1 MCIIYIWLIFLKLHK
16 LISKN
21 NLKKRVIQNKK
32 TQINRTIYLY
42 YFKLYQKMLTEQLCQ
57 PNQDYIE
64 VVHSSVEGELQLK
77 KVTPLKRSNLAY
89 VFYLILCF
97 LSCGIIYVVS
107 VLWPKI
113 FKKLVFKEVKSPY
126 EATHVYAIG
135 VNGEE
140 FYEKIEQDY
149 FSQSK
154 VPSQPFFINRFMK
167 YVYNE
172 NQNTFQANQ
181 YELDGKCISEI
192 SQSQPLNSDDISDM
206 LKYYGHSFIDIIIPR
221 YHEFLITEL
230 LRPINFLLYFGLAVW
245 ILELRFSFFAIT
257 LVSTIIIINIV
268 CFFVRRTKQQLREAC
283 LHDELISVER
293 SNEMQQVSSK
303 NVVPGDI
310 IHINKS
316 FRVPF
321 DCLILEGQLQVNEAN
336 ITGEAIP
343 ISKLPLSGKSSERFQ
358 LSSQS
363 AHILYEGTT
372 IIQLED
378 SSAKLM
384 VIRAG
389 FQSYKGQIVRSLLH
403 PKPVDKMI
411 FIQGIKFV
419 FAILFL
425 AYIAYFATLYKLIQ
439 IEMLTKD
446 IIYRFFDVLIYC
458 APPGAPLL
466 INGVIFFSL
475 IRLRYKKIFASDP
488 SKALQAGRI
497 KTICFD
503 KTGTLTESTVNMQ
516 GYQLPLSKSKEEV
529 IQNGDKKSILYK
541 LLSSCHQAV
550 ITSEGKLG
558 GDPIDVEIFQYSQW
572 KLGHDNERKQ
582 NYSELNDSDILK
594 LYTLSINEFHSE
606 HQSMSVVVQEELN
619 GSPQNLYLFMKGSPE
634 VVLQKCN
641 EATNEKSKLKSQFEA
656 LASQGYRVLGLA
668 YKQISSD
675 ELEGFLN
682 QKREDQ
688 EKNLTLLAFAI
699 FKNNLKSDT
708 AHVIKQLQDTKY
720 NIKIISG
727 DNPLTT
733 LRIAEEAN
741 IISKE
746 KSTILIDWVN
756 RSQKKL
762 QLTRYGTNDSN
773 SFDTQTQSIDLTIK
787 EDYFTLVQYCEQSI
801 NGSINI
807 CVSGHTHTFFEELIR
822 RYDEKFI
829 SNESDSAKN
838 SSYQNNE
845 SNLINLYKTIVLSSQ
860 LFARTSPSQKA
871 SIVKLIKDSGE
882 VVCMVGDGTNDSP
895 AIREADVGISF
906 SDADGQ
912 FSAPY
917 IAKDSSLEC
926 VISIILE
933 GRVSLGVSLEI
944 FIGYIQVSILRFIG
958 FQSLSYFYS
967 GFGDFQMSFQAY
979 ICGFV
984 IVYFFQGLTK
994 PVKNIKNCYIN
1005 DNFFS
1010 AQYLISS
1017 ISGFIIQSLSIIV
1030 GLATLQASSIYI
1042 EVNGFDT
1049 DKKFVFECQ
1058 QNTIIFMFSLIHYFY
1073 IHISNNIGYPIKQPW
1088 YKNYVVLFL
1097 MLIQFGYGCLI
1108 MFTSKLYINP
1118 LKLVELDD
1126 NTLRLSLFF
1135 IFNGFG
1141 ILQVL
1146 IEKVVIQTY
1155 ILRYHQKIAQ
1165 KQFQQK
1171 YIKLIQQLK
1180 EQNHF
1185 IYNS

>member
-1 MCIIYIWLIFLKLHK
+1 
-16 LISKN
+16 
-21 NLKKRVIQNKK
+21 
-32 TQINRTIYLY
+32 
-42 YFKLYQKMLTEQLCQ
+42 MLTEQLCQ
-57 PNQDYIE
+57 GNQEFIE
-64 VVHSSVEGELQLK
+64 VVRSSVEGELQLK
-77 KVTPLKRSNLAY
+77 KAILLKRSQFAY

-97 LSCGIIYVVS
+97 LSCGVIYVIS

-113 FKKLVFKEVKSPY
+113 YKKLVFNQAKSPY
-126 EATHVYAIG
+126 KATHAYVLG

-140 FYEKIEQDY
+140 FYEKIELDT
-149 FSQSK
+149 FSKSK
-154 VPSQPFFINRFMK
+154 VLSSPFFINRFMK
-167 YVYNE
+167 YVFNE
-172 NQNTFQANQ
+172 NQNTFQAIE
-181 YELDGKCISEI
+181 YELNGKTISKI
-192 SQSQPLNSDDISDM
+192 SQSQPLKHEDIPDM
-206 LKYYGHSFIDIIIPR
+206 LKYYGHSFIDIMIPG

-230 LRPINFLLYFGLAVW
+230 LRPINFLLYFGLTVW

-257 LVSTIIIINIV
+257 LISTVVIINII
-268 CFFVRRTKQQLREAC
+268 CFFVRRTKQQLRESC
-283 LHDELISVER
+283 LHDELIQVER
-293 SNEMQQVSSK
+293 SNGLQQISSK
-303 NVVPGDI
+303 DVVPGDI
-310 IHINKS
+310 IHISKS
-316 FRVPF
+316 FRIPF

-343 ISKLPLSGKSSERFQ
+343 ISKLPLSDKSSEIFQ
-358 LSSQS
+358 LSSQT
-363 AHILYEGTT
+363 AHILYEGTS

-389 FQSYKGQIVRSLLH
+389 FYSYKGQIVRSLLH
-403 PKPVDKMI
+403 PKPVDKKI

-419 FAILFL
+419 FSILIL

-475 IRLRYKKIFASDP
+475 IRLRYKQIFASDP

-497 KTICFD
+497 QTICFD
-503 KTGTLTESTVNMQ
+503 KTGTLTESTVNIQ
-516 GYQLPLSKSKEEV
+516 GYQLPLSKTKEE
-529 IQNGDKKSILYK
+529 ILQNGDKKSILFK

-550 ITSEGKLG
+550 ITSEGQLG
-558 GDPIDVEIFQYSQW
+558 GDPIDVEISQFSQW
-572 KLGHDNERKQ
+572 KLGHDNEKKQ
-582 NYSELNDSDILK
+582 NYSELNDGDVLK
-594 LYTLSINEFHSE
+594 LFTLSINEFHSE

-619 GSPQNLYLFMKGSPE
+619 GSQQNSYLFMKGSPE
-634 VVLQKCN
+634 VVLQKCSD
-641 EATNEKSKLKSQFEA
+641 ATHEKLKLKSQFEA

-668 YKQISSD
+668 YKQISNED
-675 ELEGFLN
+675 LQGFLN
-682 QKREDQ
+682 KQREEQ
-688 EKNLTLLAFAI
+688 EENLTLLAFAV

-720 NIKIISG
+720 YIKIISG
-727 DNPLTT
+727 DNPITT

-746 KSTILIDWVN
+746 KNTILIEWVN
-756 RSQKKL
+756 RSQNKL
-762 QLTRYGTNDSN
+762 QLTRYSQNNSN
-773 SFDTQTQSIDLTIK
+773 SFDIQTQTIDLAIK
-787 EDYFTLVQYCEQSI
+787 EEYLDLVEYCQQSI
-801 NGSINI
+801 NGQINI
-807 CVSGHTHTFFEELIR
+807 CVSGLTHTFFEELIR
-822 RYDEKFI
+822 RYDEKYI
-829 SNESDSAKN
+829 SSESGAATN
-838 SSYQNNE
+838 SNDLNNQQ
-845 SNLINLYKTIVLSSQ
+845 NLINLYKTIVLSSQ

-917 IAKDSSLEC
+917 IAKNPSLEC
-926 VISIILE
+926 VINIILE

-967 GFGDFQMSFQAY
+967 GFGDFQMPFQAY
-979 ICGFV
+979 ISGFV
-984 IVYFFQGLTK
+984 VVYFFQGLTK

-1017 ISGFIIQSLSIIV
+1017 ISGFIVQSLSIIV
-1030 GLATLQASSIYI
+1030 GLATLKYSSIYI

-1073 IHISNNIGYPIKQPW
+1073 IHLSNNIGYPIKQPW
-1088 YKNYVVLFL
+1088 FKNYVVLIL
-1097 MLIQFGYGCLI
+1097 MLIQFGYGCIITL
-1108 MFTSKLYINP
+1108 TPKLYINP
-1118 LKLVELDD
+1118 LKLVQLDD

-1141 ILQVL
+1141 LLQVL
-1146 IEKVVIQTY
+1146 LEKILIQTY
-1155 ILRYHQKIAQ
+1155 VLRYHQKQAQ

-1171 YIKLIQQLK
+1171 YTNLLQQLT

-1185 IYNS
+1185 VYNS